1 MANLDKEIE
10 EFDSW
15 FAENWAEAKA
25 EDLAEVLA
33 EVLKIDEQLAA
44 LEASDEKAKI
54 TK

>member
-25 EDLAEVLA
+25 EDLAEVL
-33 EVLKIDEQLAA
+33 KITRQITR
-44 LEASDEKAKI
+44 LEANDDKSKI
-54 TK
+54 T